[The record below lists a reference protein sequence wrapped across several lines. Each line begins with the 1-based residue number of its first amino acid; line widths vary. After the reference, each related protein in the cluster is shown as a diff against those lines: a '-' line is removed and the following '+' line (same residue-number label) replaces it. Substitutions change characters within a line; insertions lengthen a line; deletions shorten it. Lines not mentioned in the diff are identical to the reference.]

1 MEALRLAGFHKYF
14 GNRRDSEDSSVDL
27 MPPKPTSVE
36 ATVYHI
42 LATHV
47 FIQSSQPVIHGT

>member
-14 GNRRDSEDSSVDL
+14 GNRRDSGSSVDL

-36 ATVYHI
+36 ATVCHI
-42 LATHV
+42 VATHV
-47 FIQSSQPVIHGT
+47 FIQSSQPVIQGA